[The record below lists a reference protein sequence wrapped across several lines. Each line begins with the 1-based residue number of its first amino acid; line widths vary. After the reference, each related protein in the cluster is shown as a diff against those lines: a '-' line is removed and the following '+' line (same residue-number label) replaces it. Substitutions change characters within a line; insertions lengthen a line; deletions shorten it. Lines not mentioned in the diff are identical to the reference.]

1 MSASSSLLE
10 PSITLARLR
19 LCLENATKTIANSI
33 NSFCMANVHPDHPY
47 SNPLDS
53 EIWLDALKLANTP
66 GPLGLNK

>member
-1 MSASSSLLE
+1 
-10 PSITLARLR
+10 
-19 LCLENATKTIANSI
+19 
-33 NSFCMANVHPDHPY
+33 MANVHPDHPY